1 MSKPKVFSY
10 FLFMQEQRKLVPGW
24 ANKSNNELQALCDP
38 LWRKLDKAEKEKYK
52 NMKKAHKEKERLED
66 EKRFASVMRVDIKT
80 KVVVGQVDRPDIVWV
95 TKVKEMEDVQKQ
107 LTKSVMVSL
116 PKEEVNV
123 GTVAACKFSGDGE
136 VYRCQVVAL
145 QEEEDLVMVR
155 YMDFGNMEKVKKSEL
170 CHLPSSLRKMGPVA
184 VRVRVRGME
193 GVKDNEKN
201 RAKVEKKLGVEEL
214 EVSLNREGF
223 ATFYDNGKIL
233 TFKGSKSKD
242 DSEKESE
249 VIHVEKNFI
258 QKLNDVNDNPVKM
271 VGETLEHTS
280 VIEVADSYVKAASI
294 DDLKSVENE
303 VIQKQEMKPDKEEN
317 VNNSLDKVSDEN
329 SEVPQE
335 NEDFVNCT
343 KEGNKNM
350 VVEVEI
356 QGASPAVVDSDNVF
370 ESTEDL
376 IDNTNASMDDKA
388 SIDKLSSGY
397 IDDASV
403 GGASVSCEAVADCA
417 ENVEKCEAVF
427 SLASSGI
434 GTDEAVVEDDEGDIK
449 VIKSEVQD
457 ENTRT
462 AENVVKADTSD
473 YPCDTT
479 AEVAMSAKD
488 KDESKKSVDVTC
500 LGQKKVVSSSKKV
513 VSSSKKVVSSSKRP
527 PVVRK
532 KRYAVKPRKSSSGWQ
547 VGDKVV
553 AQWVEDGVWRNGTV
567 HEIVGDMA
575 YVVCKEQLV
584 RAAKVR
590 VDKLRH
596 PTMPVEV
603 LNLLEE
609 ELAKD
614 CEEESL
620 DESTTDV
627 SSSVHE
633 VCEDVHQEEF
643 SDDLEELLT
652 LLPSIDIAMLTSPS
666 CSDLL
671 ESLVMMIPSL
681 PLSQVERLVDGMM
694 RQDLLIPAAVHPTAY
709 TLAIQLV
716 KYVMVA
722 NSNMKGQVMN
732 CLGRHA
738 DEMMKNMWGREVLK
752 TLHGYI

>member
-1 MSKPKVFSY
+1 
-10 FLFMQEQRKLVPGW
+10 
-24 ANKSNNELQALCDP
+24 
-38 LWRKLDKAEKEKYK
+38 
-52 NMKKAHKEKERLED
+52 MKKAHKEKERLED

-184 VRVRVRGME
+184 VRVRVGGME

-223 ATFYDNGKIL
+223 ATFYNNGKII
-233 TFKGSKSKD
+233 TFKGSKSKVD
-242 DSEKESE
+242 TEKDSE
-249 VIHVEKNFI
+249 VAHVEKNFI
-258 QKLNDVNDNPVKM
+258 EKLNDVNGNPVKK
-271 VGETLEHTS
+271 VGETLEQATVHEVVTS
-280 VIEVADSYVKAASI
+280 CVEEASV
-294 DDLKSVENE
+294 DLGSVEIE
-303 VIQKQEMKPDKEEN
+303 MIQKHEMQPDKEGEV
-317 VNNSLDKVSDEN
+317 VNKSLDKKSVDN
-329 SEVPQE
+329 SEVTTGFSLQE
-335 NEDFVNCT
+335 NEEFVDCT
-343 KEGNKNM
+343 NEGNKKI
-350 VVEVEI
+350 VAEVEI
-356 QGASPAVVDSDNVF
+356 RGASDAVVDSDNVF
-370 ESTEDL
+370 ELTEDL
-376 IDNTNASMDDKA
+376 TDNTNASLDDKA

-403 GGASVSCEAVADCA
+403 GGASVSCEAVADCT
-417 ENVEKCEAVF
+417 EIVEKCEAIF

-434 GTDEAVVEDDEGDIK
+434 GTDEAVADDESDIK

-462 AENVVKADTSD
+462 AENVVNADISE

-479 AEVAMSAKD
+479 AEADVGSAKD
-488 KDESKKSVDVTC
+488 KDENMHSLDVTV
-500 LGQKKVVSSSKKV
+500 LGLKKVVSSSKP
-513 VSSSKKVVSSSKRP
+513 SFIKRP